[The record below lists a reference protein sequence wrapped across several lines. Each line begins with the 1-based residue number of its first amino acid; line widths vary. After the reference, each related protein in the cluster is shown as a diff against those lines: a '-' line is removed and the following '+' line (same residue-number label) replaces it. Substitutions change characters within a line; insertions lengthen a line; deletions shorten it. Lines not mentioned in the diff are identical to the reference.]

1 MIHIIIYSNYYVNR
15 MKTHFEK
22 DIDNIIIKIQKL
34 NDSIRNPIK
43 DTNEI
48 IKNKQPIQNTNY
60 QLEQHKWKQQY
71 LNYKRDLKKN
81 IDNHNKPKY
90 NNIESMEELNKF
102 ILENDYKKTWNRLDL
117 FQKKYKLKQYIEE
130 LVENNLLLK
139 DCKDELYIN
148 LVILLNKKS
157 LKKVKYNQM
166 THKIETIPN
175 IKLLENKNYKLI

>member
-1 MIHIIIYSNYYVNR
+1 

-71 LNYKRDLKKN
+71 LNYKRDLKN

-102 ILENDYKKTWNRLDL
+102 ILENDYKKT
-117 FQKKYKLKQYIEE
+117 
-130 LVENNLLLK
+130 
-139 DCKDELYIN
+139 
-148 LVILLNKKS
+148 
-157 LKKVKYNQM
+157 
-166 THKIETIPN
+166 
-175 IKLLENKNYKLI
+175 